1 MSPHLNMPCFVDTHE
16 GLPFSYQKQRKSGWE
31 KREIKGRKW
40 EERKEKELDLGCKIN
55 K

>member
-1 MSPHLNMPCFVDTHE
+1 MPCFVDTHE
-16 GLPFSYQKQRKSGWE
+16 GLPFSDQKQRKSGWGE
-31 KREIKGRKW
+31 RREIKGRKW